1 MDVSQDEEHE
11 ESLGRARN
19 KADTVSLTQRCLF
32 AGSPVSTISSLPI
45 KTSDLQVDKSF
56 YAFQPRWSLHQRIR
70 QPRIGRLFQP
80 HRQMSK
86 LSLCFLSFRSLFD
99 TLSPPPC
106 RVSTRRGLKLFL
118 GTSFQGAF
126 DQNFPATASVLWV
139 LRWLAATQGA
149 RRQCALPRVT
159 KRQLLQNPVP
169 GARCLPSACSGAKCF
184 VPSPRGT
191 AGGYRPG
198 PTQLTTE
205 FSLVSKSQSSVL
217 TKLCQPTAHF
227 AKPKTCFDLLLTQHS
242 REERLP
248 KLSQED

>member
-99 TLSPPPC
+99 ALSPPPC

-126 DQNFPATASVLWV
+126 DQNFSTTASVLWV

-149 RRQCALPRVT
+149 RRQCVRAASGHEAPTLTKPR
-159 KRQLLQNPVP
+159 
-169 GARCLPSACSGAKCF
+169 ARCPLPSLRVFWGK
-184 VPSPRGT
+184 VL
-191 AGGYRPG
+191 RPEPQG
-198 PTQLTTE
+198 HCRWVQTRPH
-205 FSLVSKSQSSVL
+205 
-217 TKLCQPTAHF
+217 AAYH
-227 AKPKTCFDLLLTQHS
+227 
-242 REERLP
+242 
-248 KLSQED
+248 

>member
-11 ESLGRARN
+11 ESLDRARH
-19 KADTVSLTQRCLF
+19 KADTVSLTLRCLF

-99 TLSPPPC
+99 ALSPPPC
-106 RVSTRRGLKLFL
+106 RVSTKRGLKLFL

-126 DQNFPATASVLWV
+126 DQNFSATASVLWV

-149 RRQCALPRVT
+149 RRQCVRCLGSRSANSYKTPC
-159 KRQLLQNPVP
+159 PVP
-169 GARCLPSACSGAKCF
+169 AAFPPCVLGQSASSRAPGALQVGTDQTPRSLPLSSLSFQRAK
-184 VPSPRGT
+184 
-191 AGGYRPG
+191 A
-198 PTQLTTE
+198 
-205 FSLVSKSQSSVL
+205 VS
-217 TKLCQPTAHF
+217 
-227 AKPKTCFDLLLTQHS
+227 
-242 REERLP
+242 
-248 KLSQED
+248 